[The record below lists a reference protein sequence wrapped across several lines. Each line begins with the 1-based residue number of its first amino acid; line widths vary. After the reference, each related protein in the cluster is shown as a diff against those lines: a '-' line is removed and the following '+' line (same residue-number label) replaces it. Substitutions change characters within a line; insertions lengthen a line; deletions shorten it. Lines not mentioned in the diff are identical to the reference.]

1 MIVAGPHY
9 GRPMHLRLSLAAAL
23 LLSASCATRPPSA
36 NGDGPISTRALARHI
51 EVLASDAFEG
61 RAPGTAGEEKTVGY
75 IVAQLRGAGI
85 QPGNGGSWFHE
96 VPLVETAPSTSA
108 ILRIEGAKGGA
119 AFEWGEEALIL
130 NPAARPDARLEGAE
144 LVFAGYGL
152 SAAAQGR
159 NDFAGVDLAGKTV
172 VMLAGLPEA
181 LKDSGLNAAASAKVA
196 EAARRGAAGT
206 IVVLPS
212 SFSDGQWTALVKS
225 ERHPDLQL
233 DGKQSG
239 PAVDVRVRHGA
250 ADHLFAASGHD
261 LAALAAAAARPG
273 FRATPLGS
281 RATVRLDGKVR
292 HFASKNVV
300 GVLPGA
306 KRPDE
311 YVLFLA
317 HWDHLGRCAP
327 GEADPIC
334 NGAIDNA
341 SGVGGLIELARAF
354 ARGKRP
360 DRSILFLATTAE
372 EGGLMGAKHFADKP
386 PVPLSKIVGG
396 LGADTI
402 ASGEVPA
409 DVVVLGAGLSPG
421 MDRIIAAAARSQG
434 RRVVADKSSEG
445 FFERSDHYPLAAAGV
460 PVLIATS
467 VFAPG
472 ARAITDKYF
481 AERYHKPSDE
491 YRPGMPLAAAALDID
506 LAYRVGM
513 RLADSRIRPDW
524 KPGTP
529 YAVARAK
536 QR

>member
-1 MIVAGPHY
+1 MNA
-9 GRPMHLRLSLAAAL
+9 RFSLAVAL
-23 LLSASCATRPPSA
+23 LLSTSCATRLPSV
-36 NGDGPISTRALARHI
+36 DGNSVSSDALARHI

-61 RAPGTAGEEKTVGY
+61 RAPGTAGEERTVTY
-75 IVAQLRGAGI
+75 IVEQMRDADV
-85 QPGNGGSWFHE
+85 QPGNGGSWFQE
-96 VPLVETAPSTSA
+96 VPLVEIAPSTSA

-119 AFEWGEEALIL
+119 AFEWGEEAVIV
-130 NPAARPDARLEGAE
+130 NPAARPNARLDGSD

-152 SAAAQGR
+152 SGPGR
-159 NDFAGVDLAGKTV
+159 DDFAGVDLAGKTV
-172 VMLAGLPEA
+172 VFLAGLPEA
-181 LKDSGLNAAASAKVA
+181 LKDAKLNAAASAKVA
-196 EAARRGAAGT
+196 EATRRGAAGT
-206 IVVLPS
+206 ILVLPS
-212 SFSDGQWTALVKS
+212 SYSDDQWAALVKG
-225 ERHPDLQL
+225 ERRPDLQL
-233 DGKQSG
+233 EGKQSG
-239 PAVDVRVRHGA
+239 PMVDVRVRHGA

-261 LAALAAAAARPG
+261 FAALTAAAGRPG
-273 FRATPLGS
+273 FRAVPLGS
-281 RATVRLDGKVR
+281 RATVRLDGRVR
-292 HFASKNVV
+292 RFVSRNVV

-311 YVLFLA
+311 FVLFLA

-327 GEADPIC
+327 GEADEIC

-372 EGGLMGAKHFADKP
+372 EGGLMGAKHFAEKP

-409 DVVVLGAGLSPG
+409 DVVVLGAGLSPDL
-421 MDRIIAAAARSQG
+421 DRVIAAAARSQG
-434 RRVVADKSSEG
+434 RQVVVDRSSEA

-472 ARAITDKYF
+472 ARVTTDNYL

-491 YRPGMPLAAAALDID
+491 YRPGMPLAGATLDID
-506 LAYRVGM
+506 LAYRVGL
-513 RLADSRIRPDW
+513 RLADSGIWPGW

-529 YAVARAK
+529 YAVARAQ